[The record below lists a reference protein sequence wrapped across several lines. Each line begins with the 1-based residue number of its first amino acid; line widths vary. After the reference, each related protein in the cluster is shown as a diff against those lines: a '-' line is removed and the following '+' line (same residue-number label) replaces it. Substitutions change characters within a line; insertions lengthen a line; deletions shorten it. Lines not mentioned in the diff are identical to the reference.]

1 MTRIALDRKGP
12 LFWALLVLVLVV
24 VLLPLYWLIATA
36 FKTSL
41 ENIASIPVL
50 LPRSLYLGNFVRVI
64 RDGFFT
70 NLFNT
75 VFVSFFSTLLSLFL
89 SFLAGYA
96 LSRHRFPYHLN
107 TVFLVWVLVVKILPP
122 VVLAIPLYTLFAD
135 AHMLNSLPG
144 LVLVYQV
151 YTLPYCIWMLFG
163 FFKSLPT
170 EYEQA
175 ARIDGASEMGIV
187 IHIVVPLMRSA
198 IVATSIFSVIMAW
211 DEFLFALLFL
221 RNPHLE
227 TLPLLIVNFITEYN
241 TLWGRL
247 MAVGFLAT
255 LPLLFFSGYVYRR
268 MTTGFTM
275 SLK

>member
-1 MTRIALDRKGP
+1 MRTELEQKGIP
-12 LFWALLVLVLVV
+12 FWILLTIVV
-24 VLLPLYWLIATA
+24 VLLILPIYWLVVTA

-41 ENIASIPVL
+41 ENISSVPILFPH
-50 LPRSLYLGNFVRVI
+50 SLYLHNFVRVI
-64 RDGFFT
+64 QDGFFR
-70 NLFNT
+70 NFFNT
-75 VFVSFFSTLLSLFL
+75 VIVAFFSTLFSLVL

-96 LSRHRFPYHLN
+96 LSRHRFPYRFN
-107 TVFLVWVLVVKILPP
+107 TIFLVWVLVVKILPP
-122 VVLAIPLYTLFAD
+122 VVLAIPLYTIFAD
-135 AHMLNSLPG
+135 AHLLNSLAG
-144 LVLVYQV
+144 LVLVYQF
-151 YTLPYCIWMLFG
+151 YTLPYCTWMLYG
-163 FFKSLPT
+163 FFKALPA

-175 ARIDGASEMGIV
+175 ARIDGASNLGILAY
-187 IHIVVPLMRSA
+187 IVVPLMRSG

-227 TLPLLIVNFITEYN
+227 TLPLLVVNFITEYN

-247 MAVGFLAT
+247 MAVGLLAT
-255 LPLLFFSGYVYRR
+255 LPLLLFSGYVYRK